1 MQLEEPILLDLAVRV
16 EAAGEFGSGEYLPDL
31 DPGLFHQRY
40 LHPDLIALLPYDPLQ
55 PGQGFRGGL
64 GG

>member
-31 DPGLFHQRY
+31 DPGLFH
-40 LHPDLIALLPYDPLQ
+40 PDLIALLPYDPLQ